1 MHPAFSVIFFTV
13 ASGAGFGLFSLLF
26 IADTF
31 KLGGGFS
38 SEQLVIGGIVALG
51 LIVFGLMS
59 STFHLANPK
68 NAWRAVTRFR
78 TSWLSREGVFA
89 LAFFPIAVI
98 YLGLTWLDAH
108 AFQTSRLMVGGLAT
122 LLAWVTV
129 FSTGMIYAC

>member
-38 SEQLVIGGIVALG
+38 NEQLVIGGIVAMG

-68 NAWRAVTRFR
+68 NAWRAV
-78 TSWLSREGVFA
+78 SRGCVKPSA
-89 LAFFPIAVI
+89 
-98 YLGLTWLDAH
+98 
-108 AFQTSRLMVGGLAT
+108 S
-122 LLAWVTV
+122 
-129 FSTGMIYAC
+129 